1 MKRLLITILFLS
13 AVLLLPAQLY
23 HPGEQLF
30 YRVSYKAKMFPNTE
44 VGAVEVKTSDSE
56 IAGRKYYKVEGIGR
70 TLPTYR
76 WFFNLEDIYTVWID
90 PETKR
95 PVRFE
100 SDLHE
105 GDYTFQSYYN
115 YDWENNQVFTRWRR
129 RQKPY
134 QEKTMPLTP
143 ESMDAIALFFTMR
156 GSDADSFKPGDAPD
170 GASGHDPAPELPL
183 HQPRDKEN
191 PQHGQIQ
198 DPEVRMPAGHHRR
211 ILVYRRHGLHALDLG
226 RREQNPALHRIARAR
241 GQHQRL
247 YFGLQRA

>member
-1 MKRLLITILFLS
+1 
-13 AVLLLPAQLY
+13 
-23 HPGEQLF
+23 
-30 YRVSYKAKMFPNTE
+30 MFPNTE

-143 ESMDAIALFFTMR
+143 EIMDASR
-156 GSDADSFKPGDAPD
+156 SSSPCADPTPT
-170 GASGHDPAPELPL
+170 ASSPAS
-183 HQPRDKEN
+183 
-191 PQHGQIQ
+191 
-198 DPEVRMPAGHHRR
+198 RR
-211 ILVYRRHGLHALDLG
+211 RSRWCFRTRSGT
-226 RREQNPALHRIARAR
+226 
-241 GQHQRL
+241 
-247 YFGLQRA
+247 